1 MLHAYLIC
9 TAALSTVTLVLFAAD
24 KLLSKNERRSR
35 IPEETLLCFTA
46 LGGSIGALLGI
57 YLIRHKSNFKTKF
70 HFAVGA
76 WFSFAV
82 QSAVA
87 VLAALYAG
95 GYING
100 GI

>member
-9 TAALSTVTLVLFAAD
+9 TTALSAVTLVLFAAD
-24 KLLSKNERRSR
+24 KLLSKNE
-35 IPEETLLCFTA
+35 LLCFTA

-57 YLIRHKSNFKTKF
+57 YLIRHKSNFRTKF

-76 WFSFAV
+76 WFSFSV
-82 QSAVA
+82 QAAVA
-87 VLAALYAG
+87 VLAALSAG
-95 GYING
+95 GYISG

>member
-1 MLHAYLIC
+1 MLRAYLIC
-9 TAALSTVTLVLFAAD
+9 TAALSAVTLILFIAD

-82 QSAVA
+82 QAAAAVTIS
-87 VLAALYAG
+87 LADS
-95 GYING
+95 GYIK
-100 GI
+100 

>member
-1 MLHAYLIC
+1 MLKIYLIC
-9 TAALSTVTLVLFAAD
+9 VAVISTLTLVMFCTD
-24 KLLSKNERRSR
+24 KILSKNERRRR

-76 WFSFAV
+76 WFSFIIKA
-82 QSAVA
+82 AMA
-87 VLAALYAG
+87 ILIALADG
-95 GYING
+95 GYLH
-100 GI
+100 